1 MYFMMIFIENNCLMR
16 VRNINR
22 KYSLSKKDIF
32 MTEFLRKV
40 MQNLEKNLIMTGK
53 EFFPG
58 PIVTGY
64 NSVFSKQSKT
74 KLFIFFQF
82 NEIGCLLHFF
92 FVVTNGRC
100 QS

>member
-1 MYFMMIFIENNCLMR
+1 MAPHIES
-16 VRNINR
+16 
-22 KYSLSKKDIF
+22 KFWSLP
-32 MTEFLRKV
+32 
-40 MQNLEKNLIMTGK
+40 LEKTHNLYGAIPPEGPSNQGGPFNPGGPSIAGEGLMTGK

-58 PIVTGY
+58 PNVTGY
-64 NSVFSKQSKT
+64 NSVFSKQIKT

-82 NEIGCLLHFF
+82 NEIDCLLHFS